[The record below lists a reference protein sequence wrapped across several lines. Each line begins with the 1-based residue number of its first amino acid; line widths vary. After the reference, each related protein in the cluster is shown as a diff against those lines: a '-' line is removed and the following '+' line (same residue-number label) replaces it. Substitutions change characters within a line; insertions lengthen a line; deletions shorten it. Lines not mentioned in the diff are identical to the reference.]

1 MDFVAGDKIY
11 KIVKG
16 VVDKSKVFEIDH
28 VTEQHDGNWH
38 DGYITTWIASL
49 VGEEKLFMTA
59 FKAWGSAPE
68 IYAEK
73 CKI

>member
-1 MDFVAGDKIY
+1 MDLKPGDKIY
-11 KIVKG
+11 KITNG
-16 VVDKSKVFEIDH
+16 AVDKSTVFEIEN

-38 DGYITTWIASL
+38 DGYITSWVASL

-59 FKAWGSAPE
+59 FKAWGSVPE

-73 CKI
+73 CR